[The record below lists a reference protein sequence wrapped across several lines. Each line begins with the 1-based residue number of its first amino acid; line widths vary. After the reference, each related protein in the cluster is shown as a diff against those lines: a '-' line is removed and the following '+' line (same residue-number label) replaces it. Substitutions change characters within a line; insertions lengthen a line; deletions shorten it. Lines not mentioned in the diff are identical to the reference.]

1 MPLEE
6 SHHYTL
12 VYTYVYL
19 YVYTL
24 EYLSTKLLE
33 HIGFID

>member
-12 VYTYVYL
+12 VYTDVYR

-33 HIGFID
+33 NKGFID